1 MSFGV
6 SIIIYLLIT
15 SLSGLTGLMPLVNA
29 ALTDLT
35 PPIVRH
41 KPPERISPVEKV
53 VITAIVEDESN
64 ISSVNLWYRAAG
76 KGTYTKIQMDRI
88 DLKTYMVGIGAT
100 KDFKEGIE
108 YYIEA
113 VDQFG
118 NEGTDGNKT
127 LPYFVEIREIRDLPL
142 STEKTKNEVRIAKR
156 TWWKNPWFWVG
167 IVVAGGAVAAAT
179 GSSGGEG
186 AKGSGTI
193 IVE

>member
-41 KPPERISPVEKV
+41 SPPEQISQVEKM
-53 VITAIVEDESN
+53 VITAIVEDESG
-64 ISSVNLWYRAAG
+64 ISSVNFWYKALG
-76 KGTYTKIQMDRI
+76 KGTYTKIKMEQADSR
-88 DLKTYMVGIGAT
+88 TYKVAIEET
-100 KDFKEGIE
+100 KDFTEGIE

-127 LPYFVEIREIRDLPL
+127 LPYFVEARETRDISL
-142 STEKTKNEVRIAKR
+142 STKETNPEVRITKR
-156 TWWKNPWFWVG
+156 SWWKNPWFWFG

-179 GSSGGEG
+179 GNSGGEG
-186 AKGSGTI
+186 DKGPGTI